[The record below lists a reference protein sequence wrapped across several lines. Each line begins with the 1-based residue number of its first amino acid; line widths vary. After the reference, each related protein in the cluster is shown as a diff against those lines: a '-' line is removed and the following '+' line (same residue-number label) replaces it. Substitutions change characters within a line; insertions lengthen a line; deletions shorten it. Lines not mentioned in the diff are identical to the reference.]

1 MVCVCYHGCCFLG
14 NEVHIVVQ
22 ADTEYD
28 KKDSNNH
35 YGLKCQVVGYEW
47 TNNAADVS
55 AWDVFECL
63 LDRLIFVCV
72 WIIN

>member
-1 MVCVCYHGCCFLG
+1 MCFLG

-28 KKDSNNH
+28 KKDSSNH

-47 TNNAADVS
+47 TNNTADVS
-55 AWDVFECL
+55 A
-63 LDRLIFVCV
+63 
-72 WIIN
+72 

>member
-1 MVCVCYHGCCFLG
+1 MKYTVHVCFLG
-14 NEVHIVVQ
+14 SEVHIVVQ

-47 TNNAADVS
+47 TSNTADVS
-55 AWDVFECL
+55 A
-63 LDRLIFVCV
+63 
-72 WIIN
+72 